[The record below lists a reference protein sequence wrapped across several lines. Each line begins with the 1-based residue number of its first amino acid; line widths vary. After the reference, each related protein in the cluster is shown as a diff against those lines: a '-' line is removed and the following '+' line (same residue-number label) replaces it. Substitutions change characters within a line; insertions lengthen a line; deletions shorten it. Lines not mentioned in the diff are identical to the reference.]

1 MARSQPA
8 QRTVRSASLGAG
20 VVALALAAG
29 LFLAALNLR
38 AAIASVSPL
47 LDVIRS
53 QVHLGHAVAG
63 PLTTIPTLCCI
74 GVGAFLVPPLAARA
88 APFATYGVVS
98 LLPIVLATR
107 LAPAVHVE
115 REVL

>member
-1 MARSQPA
+1 M
-8 QRTVRSASLGAG
+8 VRSASLGAG
-20 VVALALAAG
+20 VVTLALAAG

-38 AAIASVSPL
+38 PAIASVSPL

-63 PLTTIPTLCCI
+63 LLTTIPTRCI
-74 GVGAFLVPPLAARA
+74 GVGAFLVPALAARA
-88 APFATYGVVS
+88 APFATYGVVC
-98 LLPIVLATR
+98 LLLMVLATR

-115 REVL
+115 REVR